1 MEGIV
6 TQYDPEDREAELRQE
21 AEQGRRAKIAL
32 EVLEEFL
39 TRRHDDIV
47 CLLEDGSY
55 SYSKNTETLRDA
67 LSELRIL
74 RLIRDNAEYY
84 IRRGKF
90 AEEVMSNGD

>member
-6 TQYDPEDREAELRQE
+6 TQYGPEDREAELRQE

-55 SYSKNTETLRDA
+55 SYTKNPEALRDA
-67 LSELRIL
+67 LSEMRIL
-74 RLIRDNAEYY
+74 RLIRDNAGYY

-90 AEEVMSNGD
+90 AEEEMSNGD